1 MSTEVKNMSESLS
14 ISAPIVNREI
24 KSETPVHRYF
34 PVKLS
39 PLDMGLK
46 RAMDIVISSAILI
59 LLSPIWVLSAL
70 MIKLDSRG
78 PVFYRQRRI
87 GYNGRPFTMYK
98 FRSMLHNAEKTTG
111 PVWAK
116 RNDPRITRV
125 GKIVRK
131 LGIDEIPN
139 LFNVLRGDMSLIG
152 PRPER
157 PYFVNQF
164 RHRIQYYSNRLEMRP
179 GITGLAQ
186 VYHKYDESIEDV
198 KQKLEFDLSYIRNY
212 SIWTDIKVIFMTA
225 YIIIMGK
232 GRF

>member
-1 MSTEVKNMSESLS
+1 MSTEIKNISETLT
-14 ISAPIVNREI
+14 ISAPVVKRER

-46 RAMDIVISSAILI
+46 RTMDIVISSAV
-59 LLSPIWVLSAL
+59 LLLFSPVWILSAV
-70 MIKLDSRG
+70 MIKWDSRG

-87 GYNGRPFTMYK
+87 GFNGRPFTMYK

-116 RNDPRITRV
+116 RNDPRITRM

-139 LFNVLRGDMSLIG
+139 LINVLRGDMSLIG

-225 YIIIMGK
+225 YIIIINK

>member
-1 MSTEVKNMSESLS
+1 MSTEVKN
-14 ISAPIVNREI
+14 I
-24 KSETPVHRYF
+24 SETLTISTPVVERERKPETPIHSYS

-39 PLDMGLK
+39 PLDMGVK
-46 RAMDIVISSAILI
+46 RAMDIVIASAVLI
-59 LLSPIWVLSAL
+59 VLSPIWILSAL
-70 MIKLDSRG
+70 VIKWDSRG

-87 GYNGRPFTMYK
+87 GLNGRPFTMYK

-116 RNDPRITRV
+116 RNDPRITKV
-125 GKIVRK
+125 GRIIRK

-164 RHRIQYYSNRLEMRP
+164 RHRIHYYSNRLEMRP

-186 VYHKYDESIEDV
+186 VYHKYDETIEDV

-212 SIWTDIKVIFMTA
+212 SIRTDIKVIFMTI

>member
-1 MSTEVKNMSESLS
+1 MSTEVKNMSETLS
-14 ISAPIVNREI
+14 ISAPIVKREI

-87 GYNGRPFTMYK
+87 GFNGRPFTMYK

-125 GKIVRK
+125 GRFVRK